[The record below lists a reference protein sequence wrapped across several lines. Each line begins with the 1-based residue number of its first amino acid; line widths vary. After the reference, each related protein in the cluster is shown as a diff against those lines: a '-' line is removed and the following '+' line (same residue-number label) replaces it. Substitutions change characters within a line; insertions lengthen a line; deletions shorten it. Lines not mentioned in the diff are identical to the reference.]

1 MGQGGKNNL
10 LIGVEKNEGSLE
22 KQSSGVWRHGKTKI
36 GRDIKLQ
43 EFNKNI

>member
-1 MGQGGKNNL
+1 MGQDGKNNL
-10 LIGVEKNEGSLE
+10 LIGVEKNGGSLE
-22 KQSSGVWRHGKTKI
+22 KQSSGVWWYGKTKI